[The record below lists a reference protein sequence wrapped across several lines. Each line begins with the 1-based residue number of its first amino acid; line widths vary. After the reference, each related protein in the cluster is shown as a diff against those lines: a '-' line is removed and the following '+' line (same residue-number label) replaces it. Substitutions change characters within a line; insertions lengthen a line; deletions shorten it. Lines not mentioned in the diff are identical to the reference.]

1 MGADSTWGRVS
12 GLTKER
18 CLRHHSLVS
27 DGDWGH
33 GSGGAGSVEGQWR
46 GVAGKEER
54 QEIGVALVGC
64 KMLTQHDGRVAPLT
78 VELGPGGTALLVV
91 LNLLH
96 SSHSSCGTRRV
107 DIHTRK

>member
-1 MGADSTWGRVS
+1 MVT
-12 GLTKER
+12 
-18 CLRHHSLVS
+18 
-27 DGDWGH
+27 
-33 GSGGAGSVEGQWR
+33 GGMAVEGVAGSVEGRWR
-46 GVAGKEER
+46 GMARKEER

-64 KMLTQHDGRVAPLT
+64 KMLTQHDGWVAPLT

-107 DIHTRK
+107 TYTLENEFERM

>member
-1 MGADSTWGRVS
+1 MVT
-12 GLTKER
+12 
-18 CLRHHSLVS
+18 
-27 DGDWGH
+27 
-33 GSGGAGSVEGQWR
+33 GGMAVEGVAGSVEGSG
-46 GVAGKEER
+46 GVW

-64 KMLTQHDGRVAPLT
+64 KMLTQQDGRVAPLT

-96 SSHSSCGTRRV
+96 SSHSGCGTRRV